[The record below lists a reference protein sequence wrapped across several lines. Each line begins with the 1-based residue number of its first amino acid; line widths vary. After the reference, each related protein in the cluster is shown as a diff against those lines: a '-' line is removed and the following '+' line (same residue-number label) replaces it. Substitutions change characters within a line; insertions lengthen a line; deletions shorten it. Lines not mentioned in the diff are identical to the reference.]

1 MGKGK
6 DPKKPPPPPNG
17 GWGISIDKGTNEPT
31 WITNFHIEVVS
42 RVDVYYSSESEP
54 IPHVTLK
61 LSFGP
66 EKYSEEF
73 IEPLS
78 ALDKIR
84 WFSKDT
90 KVRLYPNVAE
100 VTAQRHIADYIRERL
115 PSVEPKKQYRLK
127 RLGVH
132 IIEGE
137 AVFCTG
143 GEVIRPPH
151 DGSSN
156 RPFIVPDSIPHTL
169 DYDPD
174 LSEEEATASM
184 IELIS
189 LSPDYGRTLLAYNLM
204 CLMWLLYKFAWKAP
218 RFCLY
223 IYGLTA
229 SLKTTLSAF
238 ISQIYNRGKG
248 IENPP
253 RLNSSIPKAVELIY
267 EKDHCAI
274 ILDDLFPSDS
284 SQIQRKQEE
293 TLGETSRII
302 GDGVVP
308 GRVKGCETKKN
319 PPTVGMIFT
328 AEYLLNSA
336 ESTAARLLPIEVAP
350 PSHETRQKLVDF
362 INDKPLV
369 VSSFY
374 RNFIHWVISNYDGAQ
389 ESLKACWNVYS
400 KLDFAAHYGMDVH
413 ARLRETHYYLN
424 TAYVMFLQYCSEKG
438 IISEDDAEALRQS
451 FLELLTDLVLEQ
463 ESRVKQGKLLKPEI
477 KVNYLAY
484 IRKLYM
490 DGKFKHKLAPS
501 AKKFDVKAHDCVIH
515 LGCLCIY
522 GERFREI
529 FDTASVNLDE
539 VLDDIESQGALQL
552 QSRKG
557 NRTIQI
563 YISKEEKR
571 RFYAIKLTHLK

>member
-1 MGKGK
+1 MGKEK
-6 DPKKPPPPPNG
+6 DLKKPPPPPNG
-17 GWGISIDKGTNEPT
+17 GWGISIDKGTNEPK

-42 RVDVYYSSESEP
+42 RVDVYYCSESEP

-66 EKYSEEF
+66 EQYSEEF

-115 PSVEPKKQYRLK
+115 PSAEPKKQYRLK

-151 DGSSN
+151 DGN
-156 RPFIVPDSIPHTL
+156 DDRPAIEPDSLPYTL
-169 DYDPD
+169 DVDPD
-174 LSEEEATASM
+174 LSDEEVAAETF
-184 IELIS
+184 ELIS
-189 LSPDYGRTLLAYNLM
+189 LLPDVGRILWAYNLL
-204 CLMWLLYKFAWKAP
+204 CLMWELYKVAWKVP
-218 RFCLY
+218 RFCLF
-223 IYGLTA
+223 IHGLT
-229 SLKTTLSAF
+229 SSYKTTLSAF
-238 ISQIYNRGKG
+238 ISQVYNRGKDLD
-248 IENPP
+248 NPL

-274 ILDDLFPSDS
+274 ILDDLFPADS
-284 SQIQRKQEE
+284 SQIKRKQEE
-293 TLGETSRII
+293 TLSEVSRII
-302 GDGVVP
+302 GDGVKP
-308 GRVKGCETKKN
+308 GRVKGCDKSMG
-319 PPTVGMIFT
+319 PPTVGVIFT
-328 AEYLLNSA
+328 GEYLIGTG
-336 ESTAARLLPIEVAP
+336 STAARLLTIEVAP
-350 PSHETRQKLVDF
+350 PSEETRQRLVDF

-369 VSSFY
+369 ISTFY
-374 RNFIHWVISNYDGAQ
+374 RNFIRWVISNYDGAQ

-413 ARLRETHYYLN
+413 GRLRETHYYLN

-438 IISEDDAEALRQS
+438 FILEDDAEALRQS
-451 FLELLTDLVLEQ
+451 FLDLLTDLVLEQ
-463 ESRVKQGKLLKPEI
+463 EGLVKQGKLLKPEI
-477 KVNYLAY
+477 KVDYLAY

-490 DGKFKHKLAPS
+490 DGTFKLAPS
-501 AKKFDVKAHDCVIH
+501 AKKFNAKVHDGVIH
-515 LGCLCIY
+515 LGCLCLY
-522 GERFREI
+522 GERFREV
-529 FDTASVNLDE
+529 FDTANVNLDE